1 MNFLRFQ
8 FLFNERPR
16 SLAASFVTSL
26 RYFIPPTFFK
36 FLVAN
41 LTWQK
46 ESMVNI
52 TLSALLHGHVVENSL
67 YMAGNEMEMVCELDE
82 EFYREHLDKFIF
94 YFSESDKWAPLEHY
108 KDMKRRFPEG
118 KVLLCEKN
126 TPHAFVLNHGE
137 VMGKKVAGWIA
148 MLP

>member
-1 MNFLRFQ
+1 
-8 FLFNERPR
+8 LFNERPR